1 MARVRLEEKPK
12 PEPKREIRGITREII
27 YIDDSCA
34 WPSLEEFCKRYVGET
49 RVFTRFERAQ
59 R

>member
-12 PEPKREIRGITREII
+12 PEPKREIRGRTREII
-27 YIDDSCA
+27 YINDFCA
-34 WPSLEEFCKRYVGET
+34 WPSLEEVQGYVGET